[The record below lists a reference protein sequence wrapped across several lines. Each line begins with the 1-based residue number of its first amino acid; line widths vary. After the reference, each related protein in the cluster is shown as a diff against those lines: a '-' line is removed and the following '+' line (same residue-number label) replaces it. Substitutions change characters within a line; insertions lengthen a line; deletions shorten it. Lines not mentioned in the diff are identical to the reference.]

1 MNRILAGCICVII
14 AISSFHCSGPYR
26 TEKDGDQTIYVG
38 KVDRSL
44 FDTCDIP
51 WFKEEYQRYSPQS
64 TILDSI
70 RGRIDSLSVI
80 VFLGT
85 WCSDTHRE
93 LPRFLKIIETENIP
107 ISILELHALNHKKQ
121 SGDVLPVAFGIRYV
135 PTFIFIKNGKEIGRI
150 VEMPKMSLEEDIV
163 EIFREVK

>member
-1 MNRILAGCICVII
+1 MNRILAGCIGVLTMV
-14 AISSFHCSGPYR
+14 SSFHCSGPYR

-44 FDTCDIP
+44 FEKSDLP
-51 WFKEEYQRYSPQS
+51 WFKEEYQRYTPQS

-70 RGRIDSLSVI
+70 RGRTDSLNVI

-85 WCSDTHRE
+85 WCYDTHRE

-107 ISILELHALNHKKQ
+107 IRILELHALNRKKQ

-135 PTFIFIKNGKEIGRI
+135 PTFIFIKNGKEVGRI
-150 VEMPKMSLEEDIV
+150 VEMPKKSLEEDIV
-163 EIFREVK
+163 EIFGEGK

>member
-1 MNRILAGCICVII
+1 MNRIPTGCIII
-14 AISSFHCSGPYR
+14 LIMVLSLHCSGPYR

-44 FDTCDIP
+44 FEKADLS
-51 WFKEEYQRYSPQS
+51 WFKEEYQRYTPQS

-70 RGRIDSLSVI
+70 RGRTDSLNAI

-85 WCSDTHRE
+85 WCGDTHRE

-107 ISILELHALNHKKQ
+107 IRILELHALNRKKQ
-121 SGDVLPVAFGIRYV
+121 SGDALPVVFGIRYV

-150 VEMPKMSLEEDIV
+150 VEMPKKSLEEDMV
-163 EIFREVK
+163 EMFAEVK